1 MAIAFFDGIFEV
13 FNLYKEVLFSWALI
27 YASWYYWDD
36 PTIWTI
42 AVTTILS
49 YHYSFSSPDHMMYA
63 IIAVNYTTVYN
74 DITSCAWLI
83 LSGSRCNYPSWGFT
97 IILHR
102 TINIRLETILRNNFN
117 VMVYIF
123 GIGTIDEN
131 VVWFPLMLDLMHWSS
146 DTRSIVTTIMHC
158 VTMAGLS
165 LCLLSRSKWYF
176 AN

>member
-1 MAIAFFDGIFEV
+1 MSTD
-13 FNLYKEVLFSWALI
+13 LCQLI
-27 YASWYYWDD
+27 
-36 PTIWTI
+36 
-42 AVTTILS
+42 LLGR
-49 YHYSFSSPDHMMYA
+49 PDHMNNCRYDY
-63 IIAVNYTTVYN
+63 IKLPLFILVPRPQDVCDYCCKLHHRLQWYYIN

-102 TINIRLETILRNNFN
+102 TINIRLETILRNNYN
-117 VMVYIF
+117 VMVYMI

-131 VVWFPLMLDLMHWSS
+131 VVWFPLMLDLIHCSS
-146 DTRSIVTTIMHC
+146 DTRSMVTTIMHC

-165 LCLLSRSKWYF
+165 ICLLSTSKRYF